1 MISCGVVGCLAIL
14 FAGVQPA
21 ASVLMANRNWS
32 CHQRAFFLLFPCLP
46 IVRTSSHG
54 HHRFINVV
62 VRVTKRGDRTSD
74 VLVMRIYSC
83 FSEVSAEEQEELGR
97 SNVMRCPS
105 QHLNLPSLYQGLLS
119 LAMEHPLVSMD
130 PLVLAD
136 TPLFT
141 STAARTRRGAV
152 GAIRP
157 MSEHEM
163 HSRFAADSARI
174 GESRVNG
181 QRPCRMYGFR
191 RGGAQDLLDRTGD
204 YELVMRLG
212 DWKANSDSFL
222 VYLTNMHARGTLR
235 STLRSYRVDEVT
247 QAVAQVTQAHSNWVI
262 SNLQHLRSVVESGKD
277 PTQQEVAEYE
287 RNSVNTLARIL
298 CELTLV
304 LRNGAGPADDDGRE

>member
-1 MISCGVVGCLAIL
+1 M
-14 FAGVQPA
+14 
-21 ASVLMANRNWS
+21 
-32 CHQRAFFLLFPCLP
+32 
-46 IVRTSSHG
+46 
-54 HHRFINVV
+54 
-62 VRVTKRGDRTSD
+62 
-74 VLVMRIYSC
+74 LVMRIFSC
-83 FSEVSAEEQEELGR
+83 FAEVSAAEQEELGR

-105 QHLNLPSLYQGLLS
+105 QHLNLPSLYQGLLC
-119 LAMEHPLVSMD
+119 LAIEHPLVSMD
-130 PLVLAD
+130 PLILAD

-141 STAARTRRGAV
+141 STSARSRRGAV

-235 STLRSYRVDEVT
+235 STLRSYRVDEVMQT
-247 QAVAQVTQAHSNWVI
+247 VAQVTQAHTQWVI
-262 SNLQHLRSVVESGKD
+262 SNLQRWRSIVASAEGPS
-277 PTQQEVAEYE
+277 QQEVADYE
-287 RNSVNTLARIL
+287 RKSVDTLARIL

-304 LRNGAGPADDDGRE
+304 LRNGARAADDGNGSE